1 MFLAETYKT
10 KGITSHGVMV
20 TYLKENGFGR
30 VDGFVLR
37 RPEYPCVRVQFHDD
51 VNSLEIVGLPGG
63 GDDGSRGH
71 GGVTPVKLVAIIF

>member
-1 MFLAETYKT
+1 
-10 KGITSHGVMV
+10 MV

-30 VDGFVLR
+30 VNGFVLG

-63 GDDGSRGH
+63 GDDGPRGNRSIA
-71 GGVTPVKLVAIIF
+71 PVKLVTIIF